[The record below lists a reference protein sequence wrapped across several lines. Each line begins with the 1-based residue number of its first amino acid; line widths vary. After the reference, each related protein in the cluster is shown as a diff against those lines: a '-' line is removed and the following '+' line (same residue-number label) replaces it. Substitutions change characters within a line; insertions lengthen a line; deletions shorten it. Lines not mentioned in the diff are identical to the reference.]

1 MRSVIV
7 AVGIALVVAVS
18 GIGAERAQ
26 VLIVD
31 QTEGLMES
39 MQVEVLARVLLSSGL
54 FSIRAVT
61 EIPDQPHSSGT
72 FEYVVIIPSSGEWVW
87 VCTPSLPEVSSADA
101 QQALSV
107 IEVAIDQIFM
117 GKRQAANSSD
127 DLYPFIWSA
136 YFLNIG
142 ILEGVH

>member
-1 MRSVIV
+1 MRRAIV

-18 GIGAERAQ
+18 AFGAEHSQ

-39 MQVEVLARVLLSSGL
+39 MQVEVLARALLSSGL
-54 FSIRAVT
+54 FSIRAAT
-61 EIPDQPHSSGT
+61 EIPDGPHSSGT
-72 FEYVVIIPSSGEWVW
+72 FEYVIIIPSSGEWVW
-87 VCTPSLPEVSSADA
+87 TCTPSLPEASTAES
-101 QQALSV
+101 QQALNM
-107 IEVAIDQIFM
+107 IEGTIDQIFM

-127 DLYPFIWSA
+127 DLYPVIWSA

-142 ILEGVH
+142 ILEGVQ

>member
-1 MRSVIV
+1 
-7 AVGIALVVAVS
+7 LAVS
-18 GIGAERAQ
+18 AFGANAAQ

-31 QTEGLMES
+31 QTETLMES
-39 MQVEVLARVLLSSGL
+39 MQVEVLARALLGSGL

-61 EIPDQPHSSGT
+61 EIPDGPHSSGS
-72 FEYVVIIPSSGEWVW
+72 FRYVVIIPSSGEWVW
-87 VCTPSLPEVSSADA
+87 VCTPGLPEASSAES

-107 IEVAIDQIFM
+107 IEGTIDEIFI

-136 YFLNIG
+136 YFLNMG